1 MALLLFC
8 TCNCVK
14 LRRNERVRPCVSLF
28 VSFRYVLVGVGERQ
42 SVSPVLRG
50 VACWDTLIVRA
61 ARSSRSAVLYTD
73 TSEHI

>member
-1 MALLLFC
+1 MRQF
-8 TCNCVK
+8 
-14 LRRNERVRPCVSLF
+14 VRQFGVG
-28 VSFRYVLVGVGERQ
+28 LVGVGERQ